1 MPARITATGASMAPV
16 MMCWPMVAMSVEPH
30 TKAAANSAS
39 SMDGSMSTLMSSSR
53 TPPIPA

>member
-30 TKAAANSAS
+30 TRAAANSAN
-39 SMDGSMSTLMSSSR
+39 SMEGSIKTLMSSSR
-53 TPPIPA
+53 TPPMPA